1 MTTLISIFAPSPL
14 FSSLSFPYFL
24 FLSHLFYFLPFSL
37 SFISSLLPILSFPS
51 LIFSSHLFPSISLP
65 FSPLLLPSLFV
76 AFLFFL
82 SLLFSFF
89 PSTLFY
95 LFPPL
100 LSAHLVLT
108 DLSFSLIFLLHFFT
122 SQLSN
127 PLSKHSFPTLC
138 PNHLSQPSV
147 LGL

>member
-1 MTTLISIFAPSPL
+1 MHSHIYIYDHLPMTTLISIFAPSPL

-24 FLSHLFYFLPFSL
+24 FLSHLFYFLPFPL

-89 PSTLFY
+89 PVPSHFFLFPNSLLPPY
-95 LFPPL
+95 LFSPRFHFLFFPL
-100 LSAHLVLT
+100 PFSTSSLLFKCPSCAH
-108 DLSFSLIFLLHFFT
+108 
-122 SQLSN
+122 
-127 PLSKHSFPTLC
+127 
-138 PNHLSQPSV
+138 
-147 LGL
+147 